1 MLKHPPTGT
10 DLLGIDAA
18 TLLTYIYN
26 PIAQR
31 VVIKSPLPQELYSLR
46 VKLPGVPDA
55 QAAALIQ
62 TAVFC
67 GLHIQVQLRTIRKRE
82 YFLRATDASKTLLS
96 P

>member
-46 VKLPGVPDA
+46 VKLPGVPMP
-55 QAAALIQ
+55 
-62 TAVFC
+62 
-67 GLHIQVQLRTIRKRE
+67 KRRP
-82 YFLRATDASKTLLS
+82 LSKQQCFADCIS
-96 P
+96 RCS